1 MKIRRMPDAICG
13 SRTVKGAPSPGRL
26 ATTANPIPDPLP
38 RPSSATSKLALVPSP
53 VRPTGVFPRS
63 RANLMALDNKSSAL
77 RPQPCHP
84 LVRGGLGPKHHDG
97 HIGDLSHLAHH
108 LLNGVVGHH

>member
-1 MKIRRMPDAICG
+1 
-13 SRTVKGAPSPGRL
+13 
-26 ATTANPIPDPLP
+26 
-38 RPSSATSKLALVPSP
+38 
-53 VRPTGVFPRS
+53 
-63 RANLMALDNKSSAL
+63 MALDNKSSAL